1 MSMKRKQN
9 TLPFVIIFAVILAL
23 MSIPKLSKEK
33 ISGVTI
39 AIISPIWETVTAIPL
54 YFTSS
59 SSQTT
64 DSDGENKTSTSDA
77 ETIQQ
82 LEIENQHL
90 KNEINKL
97 QELFEHELYIISQM
111 TSSPYSELSELNEH
125 AEYHK
130 KGLLHLLKNQM
141 DAIPARVIFR
151 SNSSWSSS
159 LWINVGSSDNEKNT
173 RTIIEKNSPVVIGKS
188 IIGVIDYVGK
198 HQSRVRLITDSG
210 LTPSVRASRG
220 ESQNRLLR
228 ENLHSLA
235 GSLSTRNNLFNSTQ
249 EKTKFI
255 QTLNHLKKQIHIDEE
270 TWLLAKGELQ
280 GRSYPLWRSP
290 GQNLKGIG
298 FNYDY
303 PDAEG
308 PARDLRSGQPLN
320 APDTIESMPIIQ
332 EGDLLVTTG
341 LDGVFPAGLLVA
353 EVSKIHL
360 LREGDYFYELE
371 AKPTAGNFDDLS
383 LVFVLPPVG
392 FSLSDQPPIIG
403 R

>member
-1 MSMKRKQN
+1 MSTKRKQN
-9 TLPFVIIFAVILAL
+9 TLPFVIIFAVILLL

-33 ISGVTI
+33 ISGLTI
-39 AIISPIWETVTAIPL
+39 AIISPLWETVTAIPL

-59 SSQTT
+59 NT
-64 DSDGENKTSTSDA
+64 DNPDVESPSPSTEA
-77 ETIQQ
+77 WQR
-82 LEIENQHL
+82 LEIENRNL

-97 QELFEHELYIISQM
+97 HELFEHELYIISQM

-125 AEYHK
+125 ATAHQNE
-130 KGLLHLLKNQM
+130 LRRLLKIQM

-151 SNSSWSSS
+151 SNSTWSSS
-159 LWINVGSSDNEKNT
+159 LWLNVGSANNEEYKNT
-173 RTIIEKNSPVVIGKS
+173 VIAKNSPVVVGKS
-188 IIGVIDYVGK
+188 IIGVIDYVGT

-228 ENLHSLA
+228 EHLNSLA
-235 GSLSTRNNLFNSTQ
+235 GSLSTRNELFSNAA
-249 EKTKFI
+249 EKTQFI
-255 QTLNHLKKQIHIDEE
+255 QMLNQLKKQISCNEE

-290 GQNLKGIG
+290 GQHLKGIG

-320 APDTIESMPIIQ
+320 APESIKSMPIIQ

-371 AKPTAGNFDDLS
+371 AKPTAGNFDDLAT
-383 LVFVLPPVG
+383 VFVLPPVG
-392 FSLSDQPPIIG
+392 FSTSDQPPIIG